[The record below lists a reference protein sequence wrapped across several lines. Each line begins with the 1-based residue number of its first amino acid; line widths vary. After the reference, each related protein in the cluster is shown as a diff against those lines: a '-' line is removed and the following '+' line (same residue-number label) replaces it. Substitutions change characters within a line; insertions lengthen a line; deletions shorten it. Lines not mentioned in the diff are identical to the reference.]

1 MEKILSQDEVDALL
15 RGVSDGG
22 VETEP
27 EGQAEEDYHDGP
39 VPYDL
44 GNQEWVV
51 RGRMPTLDVIHQQ
64 FSRLFRVALSDIL
77 RKAVEVTVTNQ
88 SVMKFGEFTKR
99 LPVPAYLQIISMEPL
114 RGSAMIATDAA
125 TVYLLVDHFFGG
137 AGQTHVKPEGQDFT
151 IIEQRVMRKVMLMG
165 LANLQKAWDP
175 VQKLTIHAVR
185 AEMNPQLASIVLP
198 ADIVIVI
205 TLGIELGNSVGDLHL
220 CLPYA
225 MLEPIRE
232 RLQVSFQSDFYETDM
247 GWLKRFSARLK
258 EAPVQLSV
266 CLGETELSVEEL
278 MRFSVGDVIVLN
290 QCTTQPLTATVEG
303 VPKFLGFPGTTKGM
317 QSFQIQGMILAKE

>member
-15 RGVSDGG
+15 RGVSDGEI
-22 VETEP
+22 ETETP
-27 EGQAEEDYHDGP
+27 EVEEEIHDGP

-44 GNQEWVV
+44 GNQEWVI

-64 FSRLFRVALSDIL
+64 FSRLFRLALSEML
-77 RKAVEVTVTNQ
+77 RKTVEVTITNQ

-114 RGSAMIATDAA
+114 RGSAMVATDAA

-151 IIEQRVMRKVMLMG
+151 LIEQRVMRTVMAMG
-165 LANLQKAWDP
+165 LKDYQKAWEP
-175 VQKLTIHAVR
+175 VQKVGISAIR

-198 ADIVIVI
+198 ADVVIVV
-205 TLGIELGNSVGDLHL
+205 TLGIELGNSVGDLHI

-225 MLEPIRE
+225 MLEPIRD
-232 RLQVSFQSDFYETDM
+232 RLQVSFQSDFYEVDH
-247 GWLKRFSARLK
+247 GWVKRFSNRLK
-258 EAPVQLSV
+258 DAPVSISV
-266 CLGETELSVEEL
+266 ALGETELSVEEL
-278 MRFSVGDVIVLN
+278 MNFKPGDVIPLN
-290 QCTTQPLTATVEG
+290 QSPSKPLVAMVEG
-303 VPKFLGFPGTTKGM
+303 VPKFLGYPGTTNGM
-317 QSFQIQGMILAKE
+317 QSFQIHEMLMIPE

>member
-15 RGVSDGG
+15 RGVTDGD
-22 VETEP
+22 VETEAT
-27 EGQAEEDYHDGP
+27 EVEETVDGP

-44 GNQEWVV
+44 GNQEWVI

-64 FSRLFRVALSDIL
+64 FSRLFRLALSEIL
-77 RKAVEVTVTNQ
+77 RKAVEVTITNQ
-88 SVMKFGEFTKR
+88 SVLKFGEFTKR
-99 LPVPAYLQIISMEPL
+99 LPVPAYLQVISMEPL
-114 RGSAMIATDAA
+114 RGTAMVATDAA

-151 IIEQRVMRKVMLMG
+151 LIEQRVMRKVMAMG
-165 LANLQKAWDP
+165 LQDLQKAWEP
-175 VQKLTIHAVR
+175 VQKVAIKALR

-198 ADIVIVI
+198 ADVVIVV

-232 RLQVSFQSDFYETDM
+232 RLQVSFQSDFYEVDH
-247 GWLKRFSARLK
+247 GWVKRFSNRIK
-258 EAPVQLSV
+258 DAPINISV
-266 CLGETELSVEEL
+266 TLGETELSVDEF
-278 MRFSVGDVIVLN
+278 MRFVPGHVITLN
-290 QCTTQPLTATVEG
+290 QSTTQPLIATVEG
-303 VPKFLGFPGTTKGM
+303 IPKFSGFPGTTKGM
-317 QSFQIQGMILAKE
+317 QSFQIQDILVIPE

>member
-15 RGVSDGG
+15 RGVTDGD
-22 VETEP
+22 VETEAP
-27 EGQAEEDYHDGP
+27 EVEEPVDGP

-44 GNQEWVV
+44 GNQEWVI

-64 FSRLFRVALSDIL
+64 FSRLFRLALSEIL
-77 RKAVEVTVTNQ
+77 RKAVEVTITNQ
-88 SVMKFGEFTKR
+88 SVLKFGEFTKR

-114 RGSAMIATDAA
+114 RGTAMVATDAA

-151 IIEQRVMRKVMLMG
+151 LIEQRVMRKVMAMG
-165 LANLQKAWDP
+165 LKDLQKAWEP
-175 VQKLTIHAVR
+175 VQKVAIKALR

-198 ADIVIVI
+198 ADVVIVV

-232 RLQVSFQSDFYETDM
+232 RLQVSFQSDFYEVDH
-247 GWLKRFSARLK
+247 GWVKRFSNRIK
-258 EAPVQLSV
+258 DAPINISV
-266 CLGETELSVEEL
+266 TLGEAELSVDEF
-278 MRFSVGDVIVLN
+278 MRFVPGHVVTLN
-290 QCTTQPLTATVEG
+290 QSTTQPLIATVEG
-303 VPKFLGFPGTTKGM
+303 IPKFSGFPGTTKGM
-317 QSFQIQGMILAKE
+317 QSFQISDS

>member
-15 RGVSDGG
+15 RGVSDGD
-22 VETEP
+22 VETE
-27 EGQAEEDYHDGP
+27 AEEVEELQDGP
-39 VPYDL
+39 IPYDL
-44 GNQEWVV
+44 GNQEWVI

-64 FSRLFRVALSDIL
+64 FSRLFRLALSEML
-77 RKAVEVTVTNQ
+77 RKTVEVTITNQ
-88 SVMKFGEFTKR
+88 SVLKFGEFTKR

-114 RGSAMIATDAA
+114 RGTAMVATDAA

-151 IIEQRVMRKVMLMG
+151 LIEQRVMRTVMAMG
-165 LANLQKAWDP
+165 LKDLAKAWEP
-175 VQKLTIHAVR
+175 VQKVGIKPVR

-198 ADIVIVI
+198 ADVVIVV

-232 RLQVSFQSDFYETDM
+232 RLQVSFQSDFYEVDH
-247 GWLKRFSARLK
+247 GWVKRFSNRLK
-258 EAPVQLSV
+258 DAPICISV
-266 CLGETELSVEEL
+266 ALGETELSVEEF
-278 MRFSVGDVIVLN
+278 MHFKPGDVFMLN
-290 QCTTQPLTATVEG
+290 QSTTQPLVATVEG
-303 VPKFLGFPGTTKGM
+303 VPKFLGFPGTTKGT
-317 QSFQIQGMILAKE
+317 QSFQIQEMMAIPE

>member
-27 EGQAEEDYHDGP
+27 EDPVGAELQDGP
-39 VPYDL
+39 IPYDL

-64 FSRLFRVALSDIL
+64 FSRGFRLSLSDVL
-77 RKAVEVTVTNQ
+77 RKTAEVTVTNQ
-88 SVMKFGEFTKR
+88 TVMKFGEFTKR
-99 LPVPAYLQIISMEPL
+99 LPIPAYLQIISMEPL
-114 RGSAMIATDAA
+114 RGLAMIATDAA

-151 IIEQRVMRKVMLMG
+151 IIEQRVMKKVMLMG
-165 LANLQKAWDP
+165 LGNLQKAWDP
-175 VQKLTIHAVR
+175 VQKLLINAVR
-185 AEMNPQLASIVLP
+185 VEMNPQLAAIVLP
-198 ADIVIVI
+198 ADIVIVV

-232 RLQVSFQSDFYETDM
+232 RLQVSFQGDSFETDH

-258 EAPVQLSV
+258 EAYVTLSV
-266 CLGETELSVEEL
+266 CLGETEISVEEL
-278 MRFSVGDVIVLN
+278 MQFSPGDVIGLN
-290 QCTTQPLTATVEG
+290 QGTTQLLTATVEG
-303 VPKFLGFPGTTKGM
+303 VPKFLGSPGTTKGM
-317 QSFQIQGMILAKE
+317 QSFQIKDIILARE

>member
-15 RGVSDGG
+15 RGVTDGE
-22 VETEP
+22 VETEAP
-27 EGQAEEDYHDGP
+27 EVEEPQDGP
-39 VPYDL
+39 IPYDL
-44 GNQEWVV
+44 GNQEWVI

-64 FSRLFRVALSDIL
+64 FSRLFRLALSDML
-77 RKAVEVTVTNQ
+77 RKTVEVTITNQ
-88 SVMKFGEFTKR
+88 SVLKFSEFTKR

-114 RGSAMIATDAA
+114 RGTAMVATDAA

-151 IIEQRVMRKVMLMG
+151 LIEQRVMRTVMSMG
-165 LANLQKAWDP
+165 LKDLQKAWEP
-175 VQKLTIHAVR
+175 VQKVGIKAVR

-198 ADIVIVI
+198 ADVVIVV

-232 RLQVSFQSDFYETDM
+232 RLQVSFQSDFYEVDH
-247 GWLKRFSARLK
+247 GWIRRFSNRLK
-258 EAPVQLSV
+258 DAPVNISV
-266 CLGETELSVEEL
+266 TLGETEISIEEF
-278 MRFSVGDVIVLN
+278 MRFAPGDVITLN
-290 QCTTQPLTATVEG
+290 QATTKPLTARVEG
-303 VPKFLGFPGTTKGM
+303 IPKFLGFPGTTKGM
-317 QSFQIQGMILAKE
+317 QSFQIHDMVNIPE

>member
-22 VETEP
+22 VETEL
-27 EGQAEEDYHDGP
+27 EGQAGEDSPDGP

-44 GNQEWVV
+44 GNQEWIV

-64 FSRLFRVALSDIL
+64 FSRLFRVALSEIL
-77 RKAVEVTVTNQ
+77 RKSVEVTVTNQ

-114 RGSAMIATDAA
+114 RGSAMIATDAT

-165 LANLQKAWDP
+165 LATLQKAWDP
-175 VQKLTIHAVR
+175 VRKLTIYAVR
-185 AEMNPQLASIVLP
+185 SEMNPHLASIVLP

-232 RLQVSFQSDFYETDM
+232 RLQVSFQSDFHETDL
-247 GWLKRFSARLK
+247 GWLKRFSARLT
-258 EAPVQLSV
+258 EAPVKISV
-266 CLGETELSVEEL
+266 CLGQTELSVEEL
-278 MRFSVGDVIVLN
+278 MRFSPGDVIVLN
-290 QCTTQPLTATVEG
+290 QGTTQPLTATVEG

-317 QSFQIQGMILAKE
+317 QSFQIQDIILGRE

>member
-27 EGQAEEDYHDGP
+27 ESQAGEDYHDGP

-77 RKAVEVTVTNQ
+77 RKSVEVTVTNQ

-114 RGSAMIATDAA
+114 RGSGC
-125 TVYLLVDHFFGG
+125 GG
-137 AGQTHVKPEGQDFT
+137 YCRQTRSDEG
-151 IIEQRVMRKVMLMG
+151 
-165 LANLQKAWDP
+165 AP
-175 VQKLTIHAVR
+175 
-185 AEMNPQLASIVLP
+185 
-198 ADIVIVI
+198 
-205 TLGIELGNSVGDLHL
+205 GIPGR
-220 CLPYA
+220 
-225 MLEPIRE
+225 RE
-232 RLQVSFQSDFYETDM
+232 
-247 GWLKRFSARLK
+247 SAR
-258 EAPVQLSV
+258 E
-266 CLGETELSVEEL
+266 
-278 MRFSVGDVIVLN
+278 
-290 QCTTQPLTATVEG
+290 
-303 VPKFLGFPGTTKGM
+303 VPYGH
-317 QSFQIQGMILAKE
+317 

>member
-27 EGQAEEDYHDGP
+27 EGQAEEVYHDGP

-290 QCTTQPLTATVEG
+290 QCTTQPLTYWFCTE
-303 VPKFLGFPGTTKGM
+303 
-317 QSFQIQGMILAKE
+317 

>member
-15 RGVSDGG
+15 RGVAGDEI
-22 VETEP
+22 ETEAP
-27 EGQAEEDYHDGP
+27 EIDEPQDGP

-44 GNQEWVV
+44 GNQEWVI

-64 FSRLFRVALSDIL
+64 FSRLFRLALSEML
-77 RKAVEVTVTNQ
+77 RKTVEVTITNQ
-88 SVMKFGEFTKR
+88 SVLKFGEFTKR

-114 RGSAMIATDAA
+114 RGTAMVATDAA

-151 IIEQRVMRKVMLMG
+151 LIEQRVMRTVMAMG
-165 LANLQKAWDP
+165 LKDLQKAWEP
-175 VQKLTIHAVR
+175 VQKVGIKPVR

-198 ADIVIVI
+198 ADVVIVV

-232 RLQVSFQSDFYETDM
+232 RLQVSFLSDFYEVDH
-247 GWLKRFSARLK
+247 GWVKRFSNRLK
-258 EAPVQLSV
+258 DAPVTISV
-266 CLGETELSVEEL
+266 TLGQTELSVEEL
-278 MRFSVGDVIVLN
+278 LHFKPGDVIALN
-290 QCTTQPLTATVEG
+290 QSTTQPLQATVEG

-317 QSFQIQGMILAKE
+317 QSFQIHEMLTIPE

>member
-15 RGVSDGG
+15 RGVSDGD
-22 VETEP
+22 VETEAP
-27 EGQAEEDYHDGP
+27 EAEEPQDGP

-44 GNQEWVV
+44 GNQEWVI

-64 FSRLFRVALSDIL
+64 FSRLFRLALSDIL
-77 RKAVEVTVTNQ
+77 RKTVEVTITNQ
-88 SVMKFGEFTKR
+88 TVQKFGEFTKR

-114 RGSAMIATDAA
+114 RGTAMVATDAA

-151 IIEQRVMRKVMLMG
+151 LIEQRVMRKVMAMG
-165 LANLQKAWDP
+165 LRDLQKAWEP
-175 VQKLTIHAVR
+175 VQKVAIKAVR

-198 ADIVIVI
+198 ADVVIVV

-225 MLEPIRE
+225 MLEPIRD
-232 RLQVSFQSDFYETDM
+232 RLQVSFQSDFYELDH
-247 GWLKRFSARLK
+247 GWIKRFSSRLK
-258 EAPVQLSV
+258 EAPVNISIKLGEAQLSV
-266 CLGETELSVEEL
+266 EDF
-278 MRFSVGDVIVLN
+278 MNFSEGDVITLN
-290 QCTTQPLTATVEG
+290 QTTSQPLTATVEG
-303 VPKFLGFPGTTKGM
+303 VPKFLGFPGTSKGM
-317 QSFQIQGMILAKE
+317 QSFQIHQVMEVPE